1 MLSAE
6 QLEQRK
12 ATLGS
17 SEIAAIVGADPW
29 KTPLDVWMSKTG
41 RGVDVS
47 SEQTDIG
54 DALEEPIARLA
65 ARRLGA
71 VAFDKAG
78 TFTHGLYPW
87 VTATPDFLVSLGSHS
102 HEARQV
108 LEVKNVGYMMARKWG
123 DEDEGTDGVPYRVQL
138 QTQWQTEVC
147 DIEHAH
153 VAALIGGRDLRVY
166 PVRRD
171 RELAA
176 DLLSLA
182 ADWWRKHV
190 LADVA
195 PDPDGTERYAA
206 YLQSRHPRALGTVRD
221 ATADE
226 ERLLYA
232 LRSTQARRK
241 QAEEDEARVKQELMA
256 AIGDDRGIAGAAGRV
271 VWSEVGAAEVA
282 ATTRKAH
289 RKLMPRWNEED

>member
-1 MLSAE
+1 MLTAE

-12 ATLGS
+12 QTLGS
-17 SEIAAIVGADPW
+17 SEIAAIVGADSW
-29 KTPLDVWMSKTG
+29 KTPLDVWMAKTG
-41 RGVDVS
+41 RGVEVHT
-47 SEQTDIG
+47 EQTDIG

-78 TFTHGLYPW
+78 TFTHRLWPW
-87 VTATPDFLVSLGSHS
+87 VAATPDFFLRLGSD
-102 HEARQV
+102 EATRI
-108 LEVKNVGYMMARKWG
+108 LEVKSVGHRMASAWG
-123 DEDEGTDGVPYRVQL
+123 EEADGEDGVPMRVQL
-138 QTQWQTEVC
+138 QAQWQAEVC
-147 DIEHAH
+147 DVEQAH

-182 ADWWRKHV
+182 ADWWRRHV

-195 PDPDGTERYAA
+195 PDPDGSEHYTE
-206 YLQSRHPRALGTVRD
+206 YLRQKHPRAMGEVRV
-221 ATADE
+221 ATSEE
-226 ERLLYA
+226 ERLLFA

-241 QAEEDEARVKQELMA
+241 QAEEDEARIKQEVMRT
-256 AIGDDRGIAGAAGRV
+256 IGDDRGLTGAAGRV
-271 VWSEVGAAEVA
+271 VWTEIAAAPVA

>member
-17 SEIAAIVGADPW
+17 SEIAAIVGADGW
-29 KTPLDVWMSKTG
+29 KTPLDVWLSKTG

-71 VAFDKAG
+71 LAFDKAG
-78 TFTHGLYPW
+78 TFTHPRYPW
-87 VTATPDFLVSLGSHS
+87 VTATPDFFLRLPA
-102 HEARQV
+102 HEAIRIV
-108 LEVKNVGYMMARKWG
+108 EIKNVGYMMASKWG
-123 DEDEGTDGVPYRVQL
+123 DEDDGEDGVPMRVQL
-138 QTQWQTEVC
+138 QCQWQEEVC
-147 DIEHAH
+147 DIEQAH
-153 VAALIGGRDLRVY
+153 VAALIGGRDMRIY

-176 DLLSLA
+176 DLLTMA

-195 PDPDGTERYAA
+195 PDPDGSESYAA

-271 VWSEVGAAEVA
+271 VWSEIAPAVVA
-282 ATTRKAH
+282 ATTRKGH

>member
-6 QLEQRK
+6 QLERRK
-12 ATLGS
+12 STLGS

-41 RGVDVS
+41 RGVDVHT
-47 SEQTDIG
+47 EQTDIG

-71 VAFDKAG
+71 VAFDKG
-78 TFTHGLYPW
+78 ETFVHGRYPW
-87 VTATPDFLVSLGSHS
+87 VAATPDFLLSLAMHQ
-102 HEARQV
+102 ARRV
-108 LEVKNVGYMMARKWG
+108 LEIKNVGHRMASKWG
-123 DEDEGTDGVPYRVQL
+123 DEDDGEDGVPMRVQL
-138 QTQWQTEVC
+138 QTQWQVEVC

-171 RELAA
+171 RDLAA
-176 DLLSLA
+176 DLLTMA

-190 LADVA
+190 LADVP
-195 PDPDGTERYAA
+195 PDPDGTERYAE
-206 YLQSRHPRALGTVRD
+206 YLYTRHPRALGTVRD
-221 ATADE
+221 ASPDE

-256 AIGDDRGIAGAAGRV
+256 RIGDDRGIAGAAGRV
-271 VWSEVGAAEVA
+271 VWSEIAPCAVP